1 MRLIDKDRSGSIK
14 VIKPVSDHK
23 KDDVYKIRYTIKEGA
38 GKRPEKLSGR
48 EYKQARRLYS
58 PVEADRIKVKTG
70 VIPPEKVRR
79 AKRAPVLKTAPKD
92 PTAPKHNFGR
102 FSELFEELKDHLMH
116 IDYITV
122 GIVAA
127 LSVIG
132 ILAVHSATLSKGSGR
147 FDFMQIFMT
156 VAGFCI
162 MLALSYFDYDIIT
175 KKYRYI
181 LLLNIAMLAFTAIF
195 GTGADGMGDTNHNW
209 IRIGPVGIQP
219 AEIGKILY
227 IITFASHLDAVKH
240 RVNHIKTVTGLLL
253 HSGLIIGLVLAER
266 DLGQATVYIAITVVM
281 LFAARLSAWY
291 FIGAGTVLAAA
302 APVIFANLQEY
313 QKKRILVG
321 FNPELDPLGKGYQ
334 ALQSKIAIAS
344 GGFSGQ
350 GYRDGMLSQTEQIPA
365 KQTDM
370 IYAVIG
376 EEAGFIGAI
385 VVIVLLFSL
394 VARLFYNCVC
404 ADKMSGALIFAGIA
418 GMIMYQTIE
427 NIGMCLGM
435 LPVIGITLP
444 FISYGGS
451 SVLGLYL
458 AMGMAASV
466 YAKNDR
472 LYFSKGKL

>member
-1 MRLIDKDRSGSIK
+1 MKLSEKPGAGSIK
-14 VIKPVSDHK
+14 VIKPVSDTK
-23 KDDVYKIRYTIKEGA
+23 KEDVYKIRYTIKEGA
-38 GKRPEKLSGR
+38 GKRPEKLAKR
-48 EYKQARRLYS
+48 ELKQVRRLYS
-58 PVEADRIKVKTG
+58 PVEADRIKVSTG
-70 VIPPEKVRR
+70 VISSDKIRR
-79 AKRAPVLKTAPKD
+79 AKRAPVLKSAPADPIAPKR
-92 PTAPKHNFGR
+92 NFGKI
-102 FSELFEELKDHLMH
+102 SELFEELKDHFMH

-122 GIVAA
+122 GIVAV
-127 LSVIG
+127 LSIIG
-132 ILAVHSATLSKGSGR
+132 ILAVHSATLSKGTNR

-175 KKYRYI
+175 KKYRYV

-209 IRIGPVGIQP
+209 IRLGPIGIQP

-240 RVNHIKTVTGLLL
+240 RVNHIKTVTGLML
-253 HSGLIIGLVLAER
+253 HSGLIIGLVLLER

-291 FIGAGTVLAAA
+291 FVGAGTVLCAA
-302 APVIFANLQEY
+302 APLIFANLKDY
-313 QKKRILVG
+313 QRQRLLVG
-321 FNPELDPLGKGYQ
+321 FNPELDPLNKGYQ
-334 ALQSKIAIAS
+334 AIQSKIAIAA

-370 IYAVIG
+370 IFAVIG
-376 EEAGFIGAI
+376 EEAGFIGAFF
-385 VVIVLLFSL
+385 VIILLFAL
-394 VARLFYNCVC
+394 VARLFYNCYS
-404 ADKMSGALIFAGIA
+404 ADKMSGALICAGIA
-418 GMIMYQTIE
+418 GMLMYQTIE

-466 YAKNDR
+466 YSKNDR